1 MTGPMGSVAK
11 HTIIYGV
18 GVGLNRLAGF
28 LMLPIYTRF
37 LTPADYG
44 VLELLSTTV
53 EVIGMIAGVG
63 LVSGVF
69 KFHAEQDSPK
79 DKQEVVSTA
88 GIAIVVMAALAG
100 TGGFFASGVLNELV
114 FPSGE
119 SIPLYFKLF
128 FVTYVFRQAELAPL
142 LLLRIQQ
149 RSVLFVSMSLLKLV
163 LMLTLNIYFVV
174 FREMGVLG
182 VLIGNVIATGI
193 SAVVLNALLVRSV
206 GLGFSVPKFRK
217 MVIFGYPLIFW
228 FLGSFVFVFSDRY
241 FLNHFASTAAVGTY
255 ALAYRFVSVLSAV
268 GYRPFQMV
276 WDPKRYEIAK
286 RDDPAPIF
294 RQAFT
299 YMNLGFAVLVLGLGL
314 LTREVILVMASNPD
328 FHEAYLVVPILVA
341 AQVLYH
347 WSAYANLG
355 LYMNDKTPRLAWVAG
370 IGAVIVIGLNLLLI
384 PRYGAYGAAFATLIA
399 YALRFV
405 AIYTLSQ
412 REVELAYDWGAILRL
427 WTICAAVI
435 AAKMIWQ
442 PEAVMNG
449 LAMGVALELL
459 ALAAI
464 WVVVLRADERAGLR
478 GAAAAGI
485 QRVRRA

>member
-1 MTGPMGSVAK
+1 MGSVAK
-11 HTIIYGV
+11 HTVIYGV

-63 LVSGVF
+63 LVSGIF
-69 KFHAEQDSPK
+69 KFHAEQDNPG
-79 DKQEVVSTA
+79 DKREIVSTA
-88 GIAIVVMAALAG
+88 GIAIVVMASIAG
-100 TGGFFASGVLNELV
+100 IAGFLGADVLNGLV
-114 FPSGE
+114 FPDGE
-119 SIPLYFKLF
+119 SIPLYFQLF
-128 FVTYVFRQAELAPL
+128 FVTYVFRQAELTPL

-163 LMLTLNIYFVV
+163 LMLALNIYFVV
-174 FREMGVLG
+174 FRELGILG
-182 VLIGNVIATGI
+182 VLTGNVIATGV
-193 SAVVLNALLVRSV
+193 SAAVLNALLIRSV
-206 GLGFSVPKFRK
+206 GLGFSIPKFKK

-241 FLNHFASTAAVGTY
+241 FLNHFTSTAAVGTY
-255 ALAYRFVSVLSAV
+255 ALAYRFVSVLSAI

-299 YMNLGFAVLVLGLGL
+299 YMNLGFSVLVLGLGL
-314 LTREVILVMASNPD
+314 LTREVILVMAGNPH
-328 FHEAYLVVPILVA
+328 FHEAYKVVPILVA

-355 LYMNDKTPRLAWVAG
+355 LYMNDRTPVLAWVAG
-370 IGAVIVIGLNLLLI
+370 IGAAIVIGLNLLLI
-384 PRYGAYGAAFATLIA
+384 PAFGAMGAACATLIA

-412 REVELAYDWGAILRL
+412 REVALSYDWGAIRRL
-427 WTICAAVI
+427 WLICGAVIGVKLYLQPESVVSGIALGTGFGIAAVI
-435 AAKMIWQ
+435 AIWLTVLRREERQ
-442 PEAVMNG
+442 
-449 LAMGVALELL
+449 GVAG
-459 ALAAI
+459 A
-464 WVVVLRADERAGLR
+464 VQAGLR
-478 GAAAAGI
+478 
-485 QRVRRA
+485 RVRRAG

>member
-1 MTGPMGSVAK
+1 MGSVAK
-11 HTIIYGV
+11 HTVIYGV

-63 LVSGVF
+63 LVSGIF
-69 KFHAEQDSPK
+69 KFHAEQDNPG
-79 DKQEVVSTA
+79 DKREIVSTA
-88 GIAIVVMAALAG
+88 GIAIVVMASIAG
-100 TGGFFASGVLNELV
+100 IAGFLGADVLNGLV
-114 FPSGE
+114 FPDGE
-119 SIPLYFKLF
+119 SIPLYFQLF
-128 FVTYVFRQAELAPL
+128 FVTYVFRQAELTPL
-142 LLLRIQQ
+142 LLLR
-149 RSVLFVSMSLLKLV
+149 M
-163 LMLTLNIYFVV
+163 
-174 FREMGVLG
+174 
-182 VLIGNVIATGI
+182 
-193 SAVVLNALLVRSV
+193 VLNALLIRSV
-206 GLGFSVPKFRK
+206 GLGFSIPKFKK

-241 FLNHFASTAAVGTY
+241 FLNHFTSTAAVGTY
-255 ALAYRFVSVLSAV
+255 ALAYRFVSVLSAI

-299 YMNLGFAVLVLGLGL
+299 YMNLGFSVLVLGLGL
-314 LTREVILVMASNPD
+314 LTREVILVMAGNPH
-328 FHEAYLVVPILVA
+328 FHEAYKVVPILVA

-355 LYMNDKTPRLAWVAG
+355 LYMNDRTPVLAWVAG
-370 IGAVIVIGLNLLLI
+370 IGAAIVIGLNLLLI
-384 PRYGAYGAAFATLIA
+384 PAFGAMGAACATLIA

-412 REVELAYDWGAILRL
+412 REVALSYDWGAIRRL
-427 WTICAAVI
+427 WLICGAVIGVKLYLQPESVVSGIALGTGFGIAAVI
-435 AAKMIWQ
+435 AIWLTVLRREERQ
-442 PEAVMNG
+442 
-449 LAMGVALELL
+449 GVAG
-459 ALAAI
+459 A
-464 WVVVLRADERAGLR
+464 VQAGLR
-478 GAAAAGI
+478 
-485 QRVRRA
+485 RVRRAG